1 MLDKERFV
9 AITKSDMLDKE
20 LMGELKEHLDNEGAF
35 DGAPYMFISSINQL
49 NLVPLKDQLWKMLNE

>member
-1 MLDKERFV
+1 
-9 AITKSDMLDKE
+9 MLDKE